1 MSLTQNQEVDIRA
14 ELEDFANDAEILSS
28 LLLSIDKM
36 EYQGFDPLLLLNHM
50 KEKSTQAGSDF
61 KKDVMTMA
69 VIGTM
74 RGSQVMK
81 IKNKS
86 TKELIAVLDN
96 MVKIYGLT
104 SGTPK
109 TNTTVTLIRVA
120 ACMAR
125 PLSLGLFRGTL
136 NIRTTVEPS
145 SISDGFPKCM
155 CLSTFGSLIP
165 TPGTGSITPE
175 ENTIL
180 LKAFSY
186 HQYRFDEIINSRGAR
201 GKTTVEMIG
210 NFVSVQYQSTLYTQH
225 DRLAHCVSVGVLRAG
240 RSLYSIAPEVL
251 KPLIE
256 AKTKWETKSA

>member
-1 MSLTQNQEVDIRA
+1 MSLTHQQEVEIRA
-14 ELEDFANDAEILSS
+14 DLENFAHDAEILSA
-28 LLLSIDKM
+28 LLISIEKM

-50 KEKSTQAGSDF
+50 KERSTKAGGDF

-86 TKELIAVLDN
+86 TKDLITVLDN

-125 PLSLGLFRGTL
+125 PLSMGLYRGTL
-136 NIRTTVEPS
+136 NIRTTVDPS

-165 TPGTGSITPE
+165 APGTGSITLE

-186 HQYRFDEIINSRGAR
+186 HQYRFDEIINSRGPR

-210 NFVSVQYQSTLYTQH
+210 NFVNVQYQSTLYTQL
-225 DRLAHCVSVGVLRAG
+225 DRLTHCVSIGILRVDRG
-240 RSLYSIAPEVL
+240 LYGIVPEVL
-251 KPLIE
+251 KSLLE
-256 AKTKWETKSA
+256 ARTKWEARSA

>member
-1 MSLTQNQEVDIRA
+1 MSLTHEQEVEMRA
-14 ELEDFANDAEILSS
+14 DLEDFAHDAEILSS
-28 LLLSIDKM
+28 LLIGIEKM

-50 KEKSTQAGSDF
+50 KEKSTQGGGDF
-61 KKDVMTMA
+61 KRDVMTMA

-86 TKELIAVLDN
+86 TKDLVAVLDK
-96 MVKIYGLT
+96 MAKIYGLT

-125 PLSLGLFRGTL
+125 PLSLGLHRGTL
-136 NIRTTVEPS
+136 NIRTTVDPS
-145 SISDGFPKCM
+145 LVSDGFPKCM

-165 TPGTGSITPE
+165 APGANSIAPE
-175 ENTIL
+175 HTNIL

-186 HQYRFDEIINSRGAR
+186 HQYKFDEIINSRGAK
-201 GKTTVEMIG
+201 GKTNIEVIG
-210 NFVSVQYQSTLYTQH
+210 NFVNIQHQSTLYKQL
-225 DRLAHCVSVGVLRAG
+225 DRLAHCVEVGILRKDGIFYTILPTVLM
-240 RSLYSIAPEVL
+240 SLHA
-251 KPLIE
+251 
-256 AKTKWETKSA
+256 AKTKWEALSA

>member
-1 MSLTQNQEVDIRA
+1 MSLTHEQELDMRA
-14 ELEDFANDAEILSS
+14 ELEGFADDAELMSS
-28 LLLSIDKM
+28 LLISIDKM

-50 KEKSTQAGSDF
+50 KERSKQAGGDF

-86 TKELIAVLDN
+86 TKDLIAVLDK
-96 MVKIYGLT
+96 MIRIYGLT

-145 SISDGFPKCM
+145 SVSDGFPKCM

-165 TPGTGSITPE
+165 APGKGSITIE
-175 ENTIL
+175 ETTIL
-180 LKAFSY
+180 LRAFSY

-210 NFVSVQYQSTLYTQH
+210 NFVNIQHQSTLYTQE
-225 DRLAHCVSVGVLRAG
+225 DRLAHCVDVGILRVDRNLFTIMPALLT
-240 RSLYSIAPEVL
+240 SLL
-251 KPLIE
+251 E
-256 AKTKWETKSA
+256 AKKKWEARSA